1 MINHPND
8 EIWNEHDWEL
18 YIRSFEDQN
27 QRLKSFYQN
36 VWGSEQPSWYRLID
50 ELNSEKEVVDAFIEE
65 ELLIEESFFPDDDED
80 FEIDEDDDDMD
91 DDLFGFG
98 TNKDDDDSDDDD
110 DDDDD
115 DEEDGSEEAFFTL
128 DENSPMFIEM
138 GEMSEEDENELDL
151 YDRGRE
157 IAVSILKWNRRR
169 SNEEKSLPHMQ
180 RLVTIAMQVP
190 TKIAAG
196 FGFGF
201 DPESI
206 GGNIAYCKRALRLCN
221 EAMDIFTLIHEQKAI
236 QDKSYLFM
244 QEELML
250 LRNDL
255 GVYVQELRDMF
266 TEATGE

>member
-8 EIWNEHDWEL
+8 EIWNEHDWEQ

-27 QRLKSFYQN
+27 QRLKSFYEN
-36 VWGSEQPSWYRLID
+36 MWGSEQPSWYRLID
-50 ELNSEKEVVDAFIEE
+50 ELNCEKEVVDAFIEE

-80 FEIDEDDDDMD
+80 FEIDDDDDDMD

-98 TNKDDDDSDDDD
+98 VN

-115 DEEDGSEEAFFTL
+115 DEEDENSDDEDDEDEAFFVL
-128 DENSPMFIEM
+128 DENTPMYIEM
-138 GEMSEEDENELDL
+138 GEMTEDDENELDL

-157 IAVSILKWNRRR
+157 IAVSILKWHRRR
-169 SNEEKSLPHMQ
+169 SLEEKSQAHMQ

-201 DPESI
+201 DAESI

-221 EAMDIFTLIHEQKAI
+221 EAMEIFTHIHEQKAI

-255 GVYVQELRDMF
+255 GVNVQEMRDMF
-266 TEATGE
+266 LEATGK